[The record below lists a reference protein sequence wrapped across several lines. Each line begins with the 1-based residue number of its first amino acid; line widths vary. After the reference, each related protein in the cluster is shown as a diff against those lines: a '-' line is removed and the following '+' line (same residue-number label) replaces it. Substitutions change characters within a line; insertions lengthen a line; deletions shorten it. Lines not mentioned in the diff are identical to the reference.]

1 MEYKRRRRAFI
12 FKGFWF
18 FSGKGKHEIPA
29 EASLA
34 SASMRRQVIRNLPM
48 SRGKKTRC
56 REAASHSLWVLNEY
70 AEYCFL
76 ILNTAAFIVLDVQT
90 SVLFCTE
97 LEDAGEG

>member
-1 MEYKRRRRAFI
+1 MLLSLNDF
-12 FKGFWF
+12 G
-18 FSGKGKHEIPA
+18 FSGGRVSMKLTA